1 MGITSPTGDQALPR
15 FGVPVAPIRLVAV
28 GAYRNRM
35 KARTTAAATGPHASE
50 SGLQGDHPVG
60 LSSGVAQL

>member
-35 KARTTAAATGPHASE
+35 KARTTAAATSCI
-50 SGLQGDHPVG
+50 
-60 LSSGVAQL
+60 